1 MLLSLLNF
9 NELDLITNLRVN
21 LRLYFIVGLSK
32 NRNLKINILNIFNF
46 YRNAAPQ
53 DRSLQKKDYPPP
65 ARPPPYYNPFYP

>member
-1 MLLSLLNF
+1 MAG
-9 NELDLITNLRVN
+9 E
-21 LRLYFIVGLSK
+21 SK
-32 NRNLKINILNIFNF
+32 EENILNIFNF